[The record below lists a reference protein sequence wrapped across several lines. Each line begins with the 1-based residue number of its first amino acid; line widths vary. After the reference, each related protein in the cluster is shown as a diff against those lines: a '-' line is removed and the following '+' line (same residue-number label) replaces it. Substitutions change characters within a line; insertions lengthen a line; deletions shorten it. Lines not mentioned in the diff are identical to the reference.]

1 MAMVAGITHYDGSL
15 SIDLYPSTPKSG
27 VVDFPD
33 AREWPFDFNYDDEKL
48 ARDEHEF
55 LGLFVLDVSLIT
67 DKWLAELD
75 KVALPR
81 VDVPEAGLFDA
92 TISDVLRW
100 ARKTY
105 PSRHARASA

>member
-1 MAMVAGITHYDGSL
+1 MAIVTGITHYDGSA

-27 VVDFPD
+27 VMDFPD
-33 AREWPFDFNYDDEKL
+33 ARQWPLDFNYDEKL
-48 ARDEHEF
+48 ARGEHEF

-75 KVALPR
+75 KLALPR

-92 TISDVLRW
+92 IMSDVL
-100 ARKTY
+100 
-105 PSRHARASA
+105 H